1 MIVGENTSYLLRP
14 SIMPP
19 VKVPQDE
26 LTRRL
31 HLWQELRAAGGPDG
45 VRPELVKRLRLHI
58 GQQGVFRDLERT
70 ATVGRPAS
78 GIAVGVLHTGRVY
91 SDDLSDNGLIYH
103 YPVTVRGRRD
113 ANEISSIKACREFGL
128 PLFVVI
134 TPYPKAPIR
143 NVRLGWVVDY
153 DDQAGQLLIAFG
165 ETEPEPRPN
174 LSADFPFRLFET
186 RSTRRTPAKT
196 RPKQWRFRFDVIKRY
211 GATCAVCPVA
221 DPLIQAAHLCSVEA
235 GGSDDARN
243 GLIFCLNHHRAFDI
257 GLLRINP
264 FDLSVS
270 APDSVGVTRKSLEH
284 LPQLPHHE
292 ALLWAWER
300 ALSRQDLDLARS
312 LRASLPPCAGPA
324 DQNKE
329 EMI

>member
-1 MIVGENTSYLLRP
+1 MYPLQFSH
-14 SIMPP
+14 
-19 VKVPQDE
+19 DE
-26 LTRRL
+26 LARRL
-31 HLWQELRAAGGPDG
+31 QLWQDLHAAGGPAG
-45 VRPELVKRLRLHI
+45 VRPELVKRLRLHV
-58 GQQGVFRDLERT
+58 GQQGVFRDLDRT
-70 ATVGRPAS
+70 GKVGGPAA
-78 GIAVGVLHTGRVY
+78 GVAVGVLHTGRVY
-91 SDDLSDNGLIYH
+91 SDDLSENGLIYH

-113 ANEISSIKACREFGL
+113 ANEIASIKACRELGI

-165 ETEPEPRPN
+165 ETEPEPEPN
-174 LSADFPFRLFET
+174 IPSDLPFSLFET

-235 GGSDDARN
+235 GGSDDPRN
-243 GLIFCLNHHRAFDI
+243 GLVFCLNHHRAFDM
-257 GLLRINP
+257 GLLRISP

-270 APDSVGVTRKSLEH
+270 APESLGATRKSLEH

-300 ALSRQDLDLARS
+300 ALSAQDLDLAHS
-312 LRASLPPCAGPA
+312 LRASFVPCAGAA

-329 EMI
+329 DAT